1 MEIARFELVF
11 WLNPL
16 DDKAKYN
23 FGSSCCKPVTVS
35 EMLAL
40 TGTNRDEFF
49 REIENMSLHYGYF
62 EGMPRLKTAI
72 ASLYTDAVTPEMVLT
87 VHGGTG
93 ANSIVCQALCG
104 SGDNVVCVLPSYQQH
119 YSIPEALGSE
129 VRIFNCGAGEEYR
142 VDLEKIRAMVD
153 GKTKMICLTNPGN
166 PTGYRFSK
174 AELEEIASMAA
185 NVGAYVLCDE
195 IYRGLADEYMYSI
208 CDLYEKGIVTSS
220 TSKVFSS
227 AGTRVGWIVTRDL
240 SIKESLMNCRSYN
253 SICEGA
259 INELIAA
266 VILENKDV
274 FYERNRKIVEEA
286 RAALYEWLKSQPH
299 LRLACDSS
307 GPTSYIYYDFDIPA
321 QKFAEDLLAKKGVL
335 VCQGGCFQQEKSF
348 RIGYGFGDANYF
360 KEGLALMGEY
370 IKELEQWARG
380 AALFNGRGKV

>member
-1 MEIARFELVF
+1 MEIARFELEF

-16 DDKAKYN
+16 DGKAKYN

-62 EGMPRLKTAI
+62 EGMPRLKAAI

-153 GKTKMICLTNPGN
+153 ENTKMICLTNPGN

-259 INELIAA
+259 LNELIAA
-266 VILENKDV
+266 VILEHKDV
-274 FYERNRKIVEEA
+274 FYERSRKIVEEA
-286 RAALYEWLKSQPH
+286 RVALYDWLKSQPH

-321 QKFAEDLLAKKGVL
+321 QKFAEDLLEKKGVL

-348 RIGYGFGDANYF
+348 RIGYGFGDAEYF
-360 KEGLALMGEY
+360 KEGLRLLGEY
-370 IKELEQWARG
+370 IKDLA
-380 AALFNGRGKV
+380 

>member
-1 MEIARFELVF
+1 MEIARFELEF

-129 VRIFNCGAGEEYR
+129 VRIFNCGAGEEYK

-153 GKTKMICLTNPGN
+153 ENTKMICLTNPGN

-370 IKELEQWARG
+370 IKELEQ
-380 AALFNGRGKV
+380 

>member
-1 MEIARFELVF
+1 MEIARFELEF

-62 EGMPRLKTAI
+62 EGMPRLKAAI

-208 CDLYEKGIVTSS
+208 CDLYEKGLVTSS

-286 RAALYEWLKSQPH
+286 RAALYEWLKGQPH

-370 IKELEQWARG
+370 IKELEQ
-380 AALFNGRGKV
+380 

>member
-1 MEIARFELVF
+1 MEIARFELEF

-62 EGMPRLKTAI
+62 EGMPRLKAAI

-153 GKTKMICLTNPGN
+153 ENTKMICLTNPGN

-286 RAALYEWLKSQPH
+286 RAALYEWLKGQPH

-370 IKELEQWARG
+370 IKELEQ
-380 AALFNGRGKV
+380 

>member
-1 MEIARFELVF
+1 MEIARFELEF

-16 DDKAKYN
+16 DSKAKYN

-40 TGTNRDEFF
+40 TGTDRDEFF

-62 EGMPRLKTAI
+62 EGMPRLKAAI
-72 ASLYTDAVTPEMVLT
+72 ASLYTDVVTPEMVIT
-87 VHGGTG
+87 AHGGTG

-153 GKTKMICLTNPGN
+153 KNTKMICLTNPGN

-174 AELEEIASMAA
+174 AELEETAEMAKS
-185 NVGAYVLCDE
+185 VGAYVLCDE

-274 FYERNRKIVEEA
+274 FYERSRKIVEEA
-286 RAALYEWLKSQPH
+286 RVALYDWLKSQPH

-321 QKFAEDLLAKKGVL
+321 QKFAEDLLEKKGVL

-370 IKELEQWARG
+370 IKELEQ
-380 AALFNGRGKV
+380 

>member
-1 MEIARFELVF
+1 MEIARFELEF

-62 EGMPRLKTAI
+62 EGMPRLKAAI

-208 CDLYEKGIVTSS
+208 CDLYEKGLVTSS

-286 RAALYEWLKSQPH
+286 RAALYEWLKGQPH

-321 QKFAEDLLAKKGVL
+321 QKIAEDLLAKKGVL

-370 IKELEQWARG
+370 IKELEQ
-380 AALFNGRGKV
+380 

>member
-1 MEIARFELVF
+1 MEIARFELEF

-62 EGMPRLKTAI
+62 EGMPRLKAAI

-370 IKELEQWARG
+370 IKELEQ
-380 AALFNGRGKV
+380 

>member
-1 MEIARFELVF
+1 MEIARFELEF

-62 EGMPRLKTAI
+62 EGMPRLKAAI

-153 GKTKMICLTNPGN
+153 ENTKMICLTNPGN

-208 CDLYEKGIVTSS
+208 CDLYEKGLVTSS

-321 QKFAEDLLAKKGVL
+321 QKFAEDLLEKKGVL
-335 VCQGGCFQQEKSF
+335 VCQGGCFLQEKSF

-370 IKELEQWARG
+370 IKELEQ
-380 AALFNGRGKV
+380 

>member
-1 MEIARFELVF
+1 MEIARFELEF

-62 EGMPRLKTAI
+62 EGMPRLKAAI

-153 GKTKMICLTNPGN
+153 ENTKMICLTNPGN

-208 CDLYEKGIVTSS
+208 CDLYEKGLVTSS

-286 RAALYEWLKSQPH
+286 RAALYEWLKGQPH

-335 VCQGGCFQQEKSF
+335 VCQGVCFQQEKSF

-370 IKELEQWARG
+370 IKELEQ
-380 AALFNGRGKV
+380 

>member
-1 MEIARFELVF
+1 MEIARFELEF

-62 EGMPRLKTAI
+62 EGMPRLKAAI

-153 GKTKMICLTNPGN
+153 ENTKMICLTNPGN

-208 CDLYEKGIVTSS
+208 CDLYEKGLVTSS

-286 RAALYEWLKSQPH
+286 RAALYEWLKGQPH

-370 IKELEQWARG
+370 IKELEQ
-380 AALFNGRGKV
+380 

>member
-1 MEIARFELVF
+1 MEIARFELEF

-62 EGMPRLKTAI
+62 EGMPRLKAAI

-129 VRIFNCGAGEEYR
+129 VRIFNCGAGEEYK

-153 GKTKMICLTNPGN
+153 ENTKMICLTNPGN

-370 IKELEQWARG
+370 IKELEQ
-380 AALFNGRGKV
+380 

>member
-1 MEIARFELVF
+1 MEIARFELEF

-62 EGMPRLKTAI
+62 EGMPRLKAAI

-153 GKTKMICLTNPGN
+153 ENTKMICLTNPGN

-208 CDLYEKGIVTSS
+208 CDLYEKGLVTSS

-370 IKELEQWARG
+370 IKELEQ
-380 AALFNGRGKV
+380 

>member
-1 MEIARFELVF
+1 MEIARFELEF

-62 EGMPRLKTAI
+62 EGMPRLKAAI

-153 GKTKMICLTNPGN
+153 ENTKMICLTNPGN

-321 QKFAEDLLAKKGVL
+321 QKFAEDLLEKKGVL

-370 IKELEQWARG
+370 IKELEQ
-380 AALFNGRGKV
+380 

>member
-1 MEIARFELVF
+1 MEIARFELEF

-62 EGMPRLKTAI
+62 EGMPRLKAAI

-153 GKTKMICLTNPGN
+153 ENTKMICLTNPGN

-370 IKELEQWARG
+370 IKELEQ
-380 AALFNGRGKV
+380 